1 LLKRIGPNAAQ
12 RVNWGID
19 YCAPLVFDAER
30 VVKFHFANLAR
41 AYTVLSRSCENGG
54 KFCGG
59 DGDDTT
65 GAAFVEKGVLGGTI
79 GF

>member
-41 AYTVLSRSCENGG
+41 AYTILSRSCENGG
-54 KFCGG
+54 ERSQRPKPPEFLSETDGADPDVSG
-59 DGDDTT
+59 D
-65 GAAFVEKGVLGGTI
+65 A
-79 GF
+79 